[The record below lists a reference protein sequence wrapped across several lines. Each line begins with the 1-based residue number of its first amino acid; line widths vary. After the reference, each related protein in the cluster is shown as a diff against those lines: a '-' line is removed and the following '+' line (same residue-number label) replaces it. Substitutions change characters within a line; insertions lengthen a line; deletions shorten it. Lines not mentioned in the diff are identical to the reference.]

1 MPTLA
6 AAQDLALK
14 RVMLSSG
21 GLGYFEYEAT
31 VEGDATLKLTV
42 SLQQVDDVLKSL
54 VVYDDKGGVGGLSLP
69 GREPLAQA
77 FKDLPFDQD
86 SLASPADLLA
96 TLKGAQVTV
105 GGSRAITG
113 RIVSVQEETVA
124 LADGKATTKRTRVT
138 LLTDRGLQ
146 QFILEDAENLQF
158 ADQALRDKVTQALL
172 AIQTNRAKD
181 ARTLELAT
189 RGQGKRT
196 VRVAYIV
203 EVPVWKA
210 SYRLTLPG
218 DPAAARSALQG
229 WATIENL
236 SGQDWKDIELTLVS
250 GRPVAFHQALYDA
263 YYVKRPEVPVE
274 VAGRLMPGIDRG
286 GVEAA
291 KAAPPPPPAPA
302 GGAAVSAA
310 AGAQRWPRRRRRQPP
325 VAGAADQVEA
335 TDAAT
340 QVVFKYPRA
349 VSVDN
354 GRTLSIPIIDRQ
366 VPAQRLA
373 LYQAETAARNP
384 LAAIRLTNDG
394 DSGLPPG
401 IITIYER
408 DKAGYVAYVGDAR
421 LSGFPVG
428 ETRLL
433 AYALDEKITVER
445 DAAQTERIATGTIA
459 QGALRLSRV
468 IRQTVTYRVRGPA
481 KEPRQLVV
489 VQRRL
494 PGWTLVKPDA
504 KSVEL
509 SEGNYRIPFQL
520 PGGDQTQTFEVVQE
534 QIQQQELRLVD
545 GAADQIRVYA
555 QAQRVRRQDARRA
568 HQGAAAPGRRR
579 RRPAQGDARPT
590 PSGSRSSRSRR
601 ACATTSPACR
611 PTATCSGATS
621 PRSTSRRPS
630 SRRSPSAGP
639 TPRRPSRP
647 RATRCGPTW
656 RSWVALP
663 PRTLSPSIAR
673 RPRPAEVTRPQRPH
687 RVVAAEEVEQG
698 AQRRAALG
706 LQVGIAI
713 DHQPRVVAGGL
724 QQLGMGGE
732 VGQPHVGQAALARA
746 QKLAGAAQAEIL
758 LGDAK
763 AVLGLAHDGEPRLGG
778 LAERLGVEQQ
788 AGRLGGAAADPAAQ
802 LVELGQAEALGM
814 LDHHHRRRRH
824 VDADLDHRGGDQDR
838 QAAVGERRHRRLA
851 LGALQASVQQA
862 DLAGKA
868 RAQLAE
874 ALLDIGEVDFLRFLD
889 QRAHP
894 VDAPARRDLPADA
907 VDHLA
912 DALQRNGAGVD
923 RLPAGRLLGELG
935 DVEVAV
941 GREHQRARDGRGGHD
956 QKIDGMALGRQR
968 HALVHAEAML
978 LVDHGQGE
986 VGELDVLLHQR
997 MRADHEMDRAVGQA
1011 LQRLLLLLLAVAA
1024 GEQRQAHA
1032 GRFGERR
1039 DGGVMLAGQ
1048 KLGRRHEGGLRARL
1062 DADQH
1067 GEEGDHGLAAAD
1079 IALQQADHALGL
1091 AEVGLDLADRGVLA
1105 GRQLERQ
1112 RRQRQL
1118 AQAAVAFGDVSG
1130 DAAVVMAHQ
1139 GDRELAG
1146 QKLVEG
1152 EARACRMHRREVALL
1167 GRRVSLG
1174 ERRLPVGPA
1183 IAGEIRRVLPFRQLR
1198 RALDGGGDRLLH
1210 RPLGEAGG
1218 QAIDRLDPQ
1227 DRLALVE
1234 RHDMVGVRHL
1244 HLALVEIDL
1253 AAHHPDLAQRAAA
1266 S

>member
-1 MPTLA
+1 MHHFLFAIVALLGLLAVPTLA

-86 SLASPADLLA
+86 SLASPADLLS

-105 GGSRAITG
+105 GGSRAISG

-124 LADGKATTKRTRVT
+124 LADGKSTTKRTRVT

-172 AIQTNRAKD
+172 AIQSNRAKD

-189 RGQGKRT
+189 RGQGRRT

-210 SYRLTLPG
+210 SYRLTLAG

-286 GVEAA
+286 GVQADQKA
-291 KAAPPPPPAPA
+291 AAPPPPPAPA
-302 GGAAVSAA
+302 PYRPQQERSAA
-310 AGAQRWPRRRRRQPP
+310 ATMAPP
-325 VAGAADQVEA
+325 PPAAGAADQFEA

-433 AYALDEKITVER
+433 AYALDEKITIER

-494 PGWTLVKPDA
+494 PGWTLVKPDV

-555 QAQRVRRQDARRA
+555 Q
-568 HQGAAAPGRRR
+568 
-579 RRPAQGDARPT
+579 
-590 PSGSRSSRSRR
+590 
-601 ACATTSPACR
+601 
-611 PTATCSGATS
+611 
-621 PRSTSRRPS
+621 
-630 SRRSPSAGP
+630 
-639 TPRRPSRP
+639 
-647 RATRCGPTW
+647 TREFDEKT
-656 RSWVALP
+656 
-663 PRTLSPSIAR
+663 
-673 RPRPAEVTRPQRPH
+673 
-687 RVVAAEEVEQG
+687 
-698 AQRRAALG
+698 RAALVNVLH
-706 LQVGIAI
+706 LQGAVADAQRKVTEADAERQQIIQEQARLRDNLARVPANSDLQRRYLATLDKQETELEAIAKRRA
-713 DHQPRVVAGGL
+713 DAEKAVEAARAALRSFVA
-724 QQLGMGGE
+724 QLG
-732 VGQPHVGQAALARA
+732 
-746 QKLAGAAQAEIL
+746 
-758 LGDAK
+758 
-763 AVLGLAHDGEPRLGG
+763 
-778 LAERLGVEQQ
+778 
-788 AGRLGGAAADPAAQ
+788 
-802 LVELGQAEALGM
+802 
-814 LDHHHRRRRH
+814 
-824 VDADLDHRGGDQDR
+824 
-838 QAAVGERRHRRLA
+838 
-851 LGALQASVQQA
+851 
-862 DLAGKA
+862 
-868 RAQLAE
+868 
-874 ALLDIGEVDFLRFLD
+874 
-889 QRAHP
+889 
-894 VDAPARRDLPADA
+894 
-907 VDHLA
+907 
-912 DALQRNGAGVD
+912 
-923 RLPAGRLLGELG
+923 
-935 DVEVAV
+935 
-941 GREHQRARDGRGGHD
+941 
-956 QKIDGMALGRQR
+956 
-968 HALVHAEAML
+968 
-978 LVDHGQGE
+978 
-986 VGELDVLLHQR
+986 
-997 MRADHEMDRAVGQA
+997 
-1011 LQRLLLLLLAVAA
+1011 
-1024 GEQRQAHA
+1024 
-1032 GRFGERR
+1032 
-1039 DGGVMLAGQ
+1039 
-1048 KLGRRHEGGLRARL
+1048 
-1062 DADQH
+1062 
-1067 GEEGDHGLAAAD
+1067 
-1079 IALQQADHALGL
+1079 
-1091 AEVGLDLADRGVLA
+1091 
-1105 GRQLERQ
+1105 
-1112 RRQRQL
+1112 
-1118 AQAAVAFGDVSG
+1118 
-1130 DAAVVMAHQ
+1130 
-1139 GDRELAG
+1139 
-1146 QKLVEG
+1146 
-1152 EARACRMHRREVALL
+1152 
-1167 GRRVSLG
+1167 
-1174 ERRLPVGPA
+1174 
-1183 IAGEIRRVLPFRQLR
+1183 
-1198 RALDGGGDRLLH
+1198 
-1210 RPLGEAGG
+1210 
-1218 QAIDRLDPQ
+1218 
-1227 DRLALVE
+1227 
-1234 RHDMVGVRHL
+1234 
-1244 HLALVEIDL
+1244 
-1253 AAHHPDLAQRAAA
+1253 
-1266 S
+1266 